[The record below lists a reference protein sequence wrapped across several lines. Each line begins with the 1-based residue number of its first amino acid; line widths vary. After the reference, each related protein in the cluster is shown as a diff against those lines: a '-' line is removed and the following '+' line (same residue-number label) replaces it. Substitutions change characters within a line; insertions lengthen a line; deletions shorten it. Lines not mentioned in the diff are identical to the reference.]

1 MMRQDLRLEMGPN
14 EFTLQND
21 RVGFI
26 DDGGDLYK
34 FLTTASVTENVFEQY
49 NLRRAAYF

>member
-1 MMRQDLRLEMGPN
+1 MRMSQNLVLEMGPN
-14 EFTLQND
+14 EFTVQND

-34 FLTTASVTENVFEQY
+34 FLTTA
-49 NLRRAAYF
+49 A

>member
-1 MMRQDLRLEMGPN
+1 MGPN
-14 EFTLQND
+14 EFTVQND

-34 FLTTASVTENVFEQY
+34 FLTIASQAEDDIEQY
-49 NLRRAAYF
+49 DLKRAAYF